1 LLAALTLLLAAL
13 MAALLDRLFGEPRNA
28 WHPVAWFGRAMA
40 PLGEGIV
47 RLPPR
52 LALPA
57 GALAWLLAV
66 GGVALLGAWVQAK
79 LLARLAAHGSWM
91 AVPLAALA
99 GLMLKPALSWRML
112 REEVAAVE
120 AALVHGLDA
129 GRAQVARLCSRDV
142 QALDETAV
150 RETAIETLAENLN
163 DAWVAPLF
171 WFALFGLPGAWAFR
185 AANTLDAMW
194 GYRGRWEWA
203 GKCAARMDDLLAWL
217 PARLTAALLW
227 RPGVPIARLTGE
239 ARRTPSPNGGWPMAA
254 MALRLGVKLS
264 KPGVYVL
271 HAAGEP
277 ARAKHMAHAL
287 RAAGCA
293 AGAALAL
300 TVIVIVIVILV
311 AAAWSKA

>member
-1 LLAALTLLLAAL
+1 MFAAVSLLLAAL
-13 MAALLDRLFGEPRNA
+13 LDRGFGEPRNA

-40 PLGEGIV
+40 PLGECLV

-52 LALPA
+52 LALAA
-57 GALAWLLAV
+57 GALAWTLAV
-66 GGVALLGAWVQAK
+66 GAMAALGWLVQRELLLSLPGHAAW
-79 LLARLAAHGSWM
+79 
-91 AVPLAALA
+91 LAALPLA
-99 GLMLKPALSWRML
+99 LLLKPAISFRML
-112 REEVAAVE
+112 RDEVAAVE
-120 AALVHGLDA
+120 TALAQSLDA

-142 QALDETAV
+142 SMLDATAV

-171 WFALFGLPGAWAFR
+171 WFAIAGLPGAWAFR

-203 GKCAARMDDLLAWL
+203 GKCAAHMDDLLAWL

-227 RPGVPIARLTGE
+227 RPAVPWRRLAAE
-239 ARRTPSPNGGWPMAA
+239 ARHTPSPNGGWPMAA
-254 MALRLGVKLS
+254 MALRLGVRLA

-277 ARAKHMAHAL
+277 AQPQHMRHAL
-287 RAAGCA
+287 RTASRA
-293 AGAALAL
+293 AALAVL
-300 TVIVIVIVILV
+300 LSAAVV
-311 AAAWSKA
+311 ALKGTPW